1 MYLVAMSVLFKP
13 YKIGSMEIGNRFMR
27 SATTSYYSDERGFVR
42 DENIELYR
50 RLAKGGV
57 GLIVKGHLFVT
68 DSGRAHEGMAGI
80 SHDYHIPR
88 LKELTDA
95 VHENDGKIVTQL
107 NHGGYNSVTD
117 RAGPSYHRGDDWN
130 ARALT
135 EGEIHELVE
144 SFGDAAERS
153 MEAGF
158 DGVQIHG
165 AHGYLIS
172 QFLSKAA
179 NKRDD
184 DYGGSLENRMRLL
197 VEVYD
202 EIRSRVGNGV
212 PVLLKM
218 NCDDFSADGF
228 TVEESAEVARA
239 ISRRGVDAVEISG
252 GGFGRRDELYERA
265 RSNNPEWKEAIFAG
279 HAEKIR
285 EATRPTTMAIVN
297 GIRSLRCMQAL
308 VDGGLTD
315 LISMSRPFVREA
327 GLIRRLEAGQER
339 ATCTSCGACNSR
351 EVFGKTMLRCQLD

>member
-1 MYLVAMSVLFKP
+1 MSVLFKP
-13 YKIGSMEIGNRFMR
+13 YKIGSMELRNRFMR
-27 SATTSYYSDERGFVR
+27 SATTSYFSDDRGFVR

-50 RLAKGGV
+50 GLAKGGI
-57 GLIVKGHLFVT
+57 GLIVKGHLYVM

-80 SHDYHIPR
+80 SHDYHVPR

-95 VHENDGKIVTQL
+95 VHEHEGKIVTQL
-107 NHGGYNSVTD
+107 NHGGYNSLTD
-117 RAGPSYHRGDDWN
+117 RAGPSYYRGDDWS

-135 EGEIHELVE
+135 EDELHEIVVA
-144 SFGDAAERS
+144 FGDAAERS
-153 MEAGF
+153 LEAGF
-158 DGVQIHG
+158 DGIQIHG

-179 NKRDD
+179 NKREDE
-184 DYGGSLENRMRLL
+184 YGGSLENRMRLL
-197 VEVYD
+197 IEVYD

-239 ISRRGVDAVEISG
+239 ISMRGIDAVEISG

-265 RSNNPEWKEAIFAG
+265 RSNNPELKEAIFAG

-285 EATRPTTMAIVN
+285 EATRPTTMALVN
-297 GIRSLRCMQAL
+297 GIRSLSCMKAL

-315 LISMSRPFVREA
+315 LVSMSRPFVREA
-327 GLIRRLEAGQER
+327 GLIRNLEAGQER

-351 EVFGKTMLRCQLD
+351 EVFGKMMLRCQLD